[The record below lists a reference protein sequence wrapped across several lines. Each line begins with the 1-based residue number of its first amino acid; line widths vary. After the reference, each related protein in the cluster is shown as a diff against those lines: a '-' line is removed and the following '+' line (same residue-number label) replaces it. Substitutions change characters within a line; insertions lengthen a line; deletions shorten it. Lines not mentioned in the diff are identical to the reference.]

1 MNRFRFNGVGVVPFL
16 VSIMLCSS
24 SLFVTGCSSRRSFES
39 APELVGT
46 SLPTF
51 RGEALDDRVVK
62 FPEEIRG
69 RAHLLLVAYVQEAQ
83 FDVDRWVLGVLQAK
97 APVNVLELPTIAS
110 LGARLAKGFINRG
123 MQQGIPK
130 EDWASV
136 VTVYGDAEV
145 LRSYVGEIPGN
156 NACAMLVDSEGVVR
170 WVHRNG
176 YSPRELLELVE
187 AAKGIGS
194 ERGERDKK

>member
-1 MNRFRFNGVGVVPFL
+1 MNRFRFNGIRAVPFL
-16 VSIMLCSS
+16 FSIMLCGS

-46 SLPTF
+46 SLPNF

-83 FDVDRWVLGVLQAK
+83 FDVDRWVLGILQAK

-187 AAKGIGS
+187 VAQSLGS
-194 ERGERDKK
+194 ERGGNDKK